1 MTGLI
6 PLEQWAQKV
15 GKSARWA
22 RDHANAGHILTV
34 KIGGSHFLTD
44 ELIAAM
50 SARAIPTAVQDLA
63 REGQESADDGWGQI
77 TRSAS

>member
-1 MTGLI
+1 MSGLI
-6 PLEQWAQKV
+6 PIEQWAEGI
-15 GKSARWA
+15 GKSPRWA

-34 KIGGSHFLTD
+34 KIGSSHFLTD

-50 SARAIPTAVQDLA
+50 SARAIPAAAAEALET
-63 REGQESADDGWGQI
+63 GWDQI

>member
-1 MTGLI
+1 MSTLI
-6 PLEQWAQKV
+6 PIEQWAESV

-34 KIGGSHFLTD
+34 KIGNSHFLSD

-50 SARAIPTAVQDLA
+50 SARAIPTAQQELA
-63 REGQESADDGWGQI
+63 DESGDWGQI
-77 TRSAS
+77 TRTAS